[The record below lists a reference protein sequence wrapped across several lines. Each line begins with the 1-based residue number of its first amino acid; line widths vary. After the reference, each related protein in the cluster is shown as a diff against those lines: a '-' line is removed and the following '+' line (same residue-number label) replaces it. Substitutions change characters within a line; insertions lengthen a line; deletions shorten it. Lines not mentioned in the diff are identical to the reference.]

1 MTAHFKM
8 FKKIEC
14 TSLEK
19 LGDRQIRISDYRR
32 RSLRFT
38 KRYQDSS
45 AVSRRHNSFPLELI
59 HKLPTHML
67 TTVNS
72 EDSFKLH

>member
-14 TSLEK
+14 TSLGK
-19 LGDRQIRISDYRR
+19 LGDRQMRISDYR

-45 AVSRRHNSFPLELI
+45 AVC
-59 HKLPTHML
+59 
-67 TTVNS
+67 
-72 EDSFKLH
+72 